1 MPYAPADISVKR
13 SIEQRYFQHYGDTTN
28 CVLCGSLPRQQG
40 SWWDYS
46 PANNHGTITSA
57 PWVRLNS
64 GLWYL
69 DFDGV
74 ASTVAIPATA
84 GSIKTFMAWVY
95 IDTKNLS
102 IADFDGGTHSV
113 ESDNSATAKITATG
127 WAGPTIRI
135 NGAATDVVDVSSWKL
150 ITVTTG
156 TAFAASAIVLGQE
169 ASFYDG
175 RIAWVY
181 VDKTAVPA
189 TFDADVYGNMR
200 HLFGV

>member
-1 MPYAPADISVKR
+1 MPYAPNAISVKR
-13 SIEQRYFQHYGDTTN
+13 SIEQRYFEHYGDQTN
-28 CVLCGSLPRQQG
+28 CVLCGSMPHQDSR
-40 SWWDYS
+40 WFDYS
-46 PANNHGTITSA
+46 PANNHGTIASGS
-57 PWVRLNS
+57 WVRLNS

-74 ASTVAIPATA
+74 ASTVTIPLTA
-84 GSIKTFMAWVY
+84 GNIKTFMAWVY
-95 IDTKNLS
+95 IDAKNLS

-127 WAGPTIRI
+127 WASPTIRI
-135 NGAATDVVDVSSWKL
+135 NGAATDVVDVGGWKL
-150 ITVTTG
+150 VTVTTG

-181 VDKTAVPA
+181 ADKTAVPVA
-189 TFDADVYGNMR
+189 FDAEVYSNMR